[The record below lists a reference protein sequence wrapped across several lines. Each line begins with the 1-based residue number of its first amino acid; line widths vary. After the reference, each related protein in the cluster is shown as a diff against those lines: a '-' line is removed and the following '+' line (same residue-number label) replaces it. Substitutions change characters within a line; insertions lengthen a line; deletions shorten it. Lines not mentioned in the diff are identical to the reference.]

1 MKIDKVEKITVSKKL
16 KESLNETWEMIRSKS
31 VEDSDGFLTDYT
43 MWANEDGSKYVFVF
57 GDNDLY
63 SPDNTDCDW
72 ECDSYEEAKEWF
84 EGYDNEWPEYDDEID
99 LDEGRISQK
108 KALSREELTNLEKE
122 LFDDLKKYDLRADG
136 TFYSSDYSLSDVE
149 LVLDVDGDWKHDHLA
164 TEEVVEKFANK
175 KGWTI
180 VKHTQQEIG
189 NSETDSYEAEHKW
202 YFITDDSED
211 TQNTVNSLRK
221 MFANKE
227 ESLNEEMKRFHFEYT
242 VDGVKSEQT
251 VSANNMQDAEAL
263 IKKQYADKSVSITKR
278 EEIKESLEED
288 FDDVP
293 DAPATPTENGVASVI
308 NTLIQDEWQAI
319 SQYNDAI
326 VTIQSAFPNEA
337 ITNILKDIVAEE
349 NRHVGQLQAAMG
361 LVSPAT
367 EEISFGEEEGVE
379 QINSV
384 PTATDMLQQTAP
396 VSFDTVSLDNPTILS
411 DDEIDDTI

>member
-43 MWANEDGSKYVFVF
+43 MWSNKDGSKYVFVF

-63 SPDNTDCDW
+63 SPNNTDWDW
-72 ECDSYEEAKEWF
+72 ECDTYEEAKEWF

-99 LDEGRISQK
+99 LDEINIDEGLISQK
-108 KALSREELTNLEKE
+108 NTLS
-122 LFDDLKKYDLRADG
+122 
-136 TFYSSDYSLSDVE
+136 
-149 LVLDVDGDWKHDHLA
+149 
-164 TEEVVEKFANK
+164 
-175 KGWTI
+175 
-180 VKHTQQEIG
+180 
-189 NSETDSYEAEHKW
+189 
-202 YFITDDSED
+202 
-211 TQNTVNSLRK
+211 
-221 MFANKE
+221 KE
-227 ESLNEEMKRFHFEYT
+227 ESLNEEMKKFHFEYM

-251 VSANNMQDAEAL
+251 ISANNMQDAESL
-263 IKKQYADKSVSITKR
+263 IKKQYTDKSVSITKR
-278 EEIKESLEED
+278 EEIKENLKED

-384 PTATDMLQQTAP
+384 PTATDMLQQTAS
-396 VSFDTVSLDNPTILS
+396 VSFDNISLDNPTTLS